1 VLRPLGRDEA
11 NACIRRWHR
20 HNAPVKGLKFSIG
33 AELDGDL
40 VGVIVV
46 GRPSARAL
54 DDGVTFEVTR
64 LALPASSPR
73 NAASKLLGAA
83 WRAARAMGVTRM
95 VSYTRAD
102 ERGTCYRAAGWT
114 PVARVRARAWSTA
127 SRPTPWLPGL
137 EFPAA
142 EPLERIRWEQT
153 TRARTNSA
161 HR

>member
-142 EPLERIRWEQT
+142 EPFERIRWEQT
-153 TRARTNSA
+153 TRARTSLA